1 MSEILLDSL
10 YNYLL
15 KKVRNMKIQSF
26 KFSNNKENWHI
37 EEVKFESLNL
47 LVGGSGVGKTRILK
61 ALELIRDT
69 AKGANRNLDDLEW
82 SINFSHLGQNYRWE
96 LKSSSTKK
104 EEISLNVNESKQT
117 EIIYE
122 KLVRYDDDS
131 ELEILIRTISDS
143 KFNNKDLPKLKRTE
157 SAITLFSEED
167 LIIPVDQAFRR
178 LIFNFETAET
188 QRFMLKADYD
198 DLTQI
203 INKLEE
209 FSDKINISRF
219 KEIFTGSL
227 SLPVIK
233 SFYLQ
238 KFLPDDFNE
247 IKEYYIDVFSEV
259 NDVRVSSERTSDGD
273 FRLFLEIQENGVEDW
288 IPQERI
294 SSGMF
299 RTLIF
304 LIEVITAPE
313 ESVILIDEFENS
325 LGINCMAELTDFI
338 LDKSSDVQFILTSH
352 HPYIINNIPWKTWQ
366 IVSKSGNKVRVR
378 KAPDIPELNTASSL
392 DKFTQLVNLLDWEE
406 FSE

>member
-37 EEVKFESLNL
+37 QEVKFESLNL

-61 ALELIRDT
+61 ALNLICDT
-69 AKGANRNLDDLEW
+69 AKGVNRNLDDLEW
-82 SINFSHLGQNYRWE
+82 SINFSHLEQNYRWE
-96 LKSSSTKK
+96 LKSSSSKK
-104 EEISLNVNESKQT
+104 EEIFLNVNESEQT

-131 ELEILIRTISDS
+131 ELEILIRNDLDS
-143 KFNNKDLPKLKRTE
+143 KFNNEKLPKLKRTE
-157 SAITLFSEED
+157 SAITLLSEEN
-167 LIIPVDQAFRR
+167 LIIPVRKAFRR

-198 DLTQI
+198 VLTQI

-209 FSDKINISRF
+209 YSDKINISTL
-219 KEIFTGSL
+219 KEIFTGGL
-227 SLPVIK
+227 SFPVIK
-233 SFYLQ
+233 SFCLQ

-273 FRLFLEIQENGVEDW
+273 FRLFLEIKENGVEDW

-338 LDKSSDVQFILTSH
+338 LDKSSDIQFILTSH
-352 HPYIINNIPWKTWQ
+352 HPYIINNIPWDNWQ
-366 IVSKSGNKVRVR
+366 IVNKSGNKVKVR
-378 KAPDIPELNTASSL
+378 KASDIPALDTASSL
-392 DKFTQLVNLLDWEE
+392 DKFTQLINLLDWEE

>member
-1 MSEILLDSL
+1 
-10 YNYLL
+10 
-15 KKVRNMKIQSF
+15 MKIQSF

-61 ALELIRDT
+61 ALNLICDT
-69 AKGANRNLDDLEW
+69 AKGVNRNLDDLEW

-96 LKSSSTKK
+96 LKSSSSKK
-104 EEISLNVNESKQT
+104 EEIFLNVNESEQT

-143 KFNNKDLPKLKRTE
+143 KFNNEKLPKLKRTE
-157 SAITLFSEED
+157 SAITLLSEEN
-167 LIIPVDQAFRR
+167 LIIPVLQAFRR

-233 SFYLQ
+233 SFCLQ

-288 IPQERI
+288 IPQQRI

-338 LDKSSDVQFILTSH
+338 LDKSSDIQFILTSH
-352 HPYIINNIPWKTWQ
+352 HPYIINNIPWDNWQ
-366 IVSKSGNKVRVR
+366 IVNKSGNKVRVR

-392 DKFTQLVNLLDWEE
+392 DKFTQLINLLDWEE

>member
-37 EEVKFESLNL
+37 QEVKFENLNL

-61 ALELIRDT
+61 ALELIRDV
-69 AKGANRNLDDLEW
+69 ALGSNRNLDDLEW

-117 EIIYE
+117 EIVYE

-167 LIIPVDQAFRR
+167 LIIPVDQAFKQ
-178 LIFNFETAET
+178 LIFNFETS
-188 QRFMLKADYD
+188 QRVMFRIDSDILTTYLDEEAINPPSLFKYVFADVPAIIKA
-198 DLTQI
+198 
-203 INKLEE
+203 
-209 FSDKINISRF
+209 
-219 KEIFTGSL
+219 
-227 SLPVIK
+227 
-233 SFYLQ
+233 FYLQ

-273 FRLFLEIQENGVEDW
+273 FRLFLEIKENGVEDW

-304 LIEVITAPE
+304 LVEVITAPE

-338 LDKSSDVQFILTSH
+338 LDKSPDVQFILTSH
-352 HPYIINNIPWKTWQ
+352 HPYIINNIPWDNWQ
-366 IVSKSGNKVRVR
+366 IVNKSGNKVRVR

-392 DKFTQLVNLLDWEE
+392 DKFTQLINLLDWEE

>member
-37 EEVKFESLNL
+37 QEVKFENLNL

-61 ALELIRDT
+61 ALNLICDT
-69 AKGANRNLDDLEW
+69 AKGVNRNLDDLEW

-117 EIIYE
+117 EIVYE

-167 LIIPVDQAFRR
+167 LIIPVDQAFKQ
-178 LIFNFETAET
+178 LIFNFETS
-188 QRFMLKADYD
+188 QRVMFRIDSDILTTYLDEEAINPPSLFKYVFADVPAIIKA
-198 DLTQI
+198 
-203 INKLEE
+203 
-209 FSDKINISRF
+209 
-219 KEIFTGSL
+219 
-227 SLPVIK
+227 
-233 SFYLQ
+233 FYLQ

-273 FRLFLEIQENGVEDW
+273 FRLFLEIKENGVEDW

-338 LDKSSDVQFILTSH
+338 LDKSSDIQFILTSH
-352 HPYIINNIPWKTWQ
+352 HPYIINNIPWDNWQ
-366 IVSKSGNKVRVR
+366 IVNKSGNKVRVR

-392 DKFTQLVNLLDWEE
+392 DKFTQLINLLDWEE

>member
-37 EEVKFESLNL
+37 QEVKFESLNL

-61 ALELIRDT
+61 ALNLICDT
-69 AKGANRNLDDLEW
+69 AKGVNRNLDDLEW
-82 SINFSHLGQNYRWE
+82 SINFSHLEQNYRWE
-96 LKSSSTKK
+96 LKSSSSKK
-104 EEISLNVNESKQT
+104 EEIFLNVNESEQT

-131 ELEILIRTISDS
+131 ELEILIRNDLDS
-143 KFNNKDLPKLKRTE
+143 KFNNEKLPKLKRTE
-157 SAITLFSEED
+157 SAITLLSEEN
-167 LIIPVDQAFRR
+167 LIIPVRKAFRR

-198 DLTQI
+198 VLTQI

-209 FSDKINISRF
+209 YSDKINISTL
-219 KEIFTGSL
+219 KEIFNGL
-227 SLPVIK
+227 SFPVIK
-233 SFYLQ
+233 SFCLQ

-273 FRLFLEIQENGVEDW
+273 FRLFLEIKENGVEDW

-338 LDKSSDVQFILTSH
+338 LDKSSDIQFILTSH
-352 HPYIINNIPWKTWQ
+352 HPYIINNIPWDNWQ
-366 IVSKSGNKVRVR
+366 IVNKSGNKVRVR

-392 DKFTQLVNLLDWEE
+392 DKFTQLVNLLDSEE
-406 FSE
+406 VSE

>member
-61 ALELIRDT
+61 ALNLICDT
-69 AKGANRNLDDLEW
+69 AKGVNRNLDDLEW

-96 LKSSSTKK
+96 LKSSSSKK
-104 EEISLNVNESKQT
+104 EEIFLNVNESEQT

-143 KFNNKDLPKLKRTE
+143 KFNNEKLPKLKRTE
-157 SAITLFSEED
+157 SAITLLSEEN
-167 LIIPVDQAFRR
+167 LIIPVLQAFRR

-233 SFYLQ
+233 SFCLQ

-288 IPQERI
+288 IPQQRI

-338 LDKSSDVQFILTSH
+338 LDKSSDIQFILTSH
-352 HPYIINNIPWKTWQ
+352 HPYIINNIPWDNWQ
-366 IVSKSGNKVRVR
+366 IVNKSGNKVRVR

-392 DKFTQLVNLLDWEE
+392 DKFTQLINLLDWEE